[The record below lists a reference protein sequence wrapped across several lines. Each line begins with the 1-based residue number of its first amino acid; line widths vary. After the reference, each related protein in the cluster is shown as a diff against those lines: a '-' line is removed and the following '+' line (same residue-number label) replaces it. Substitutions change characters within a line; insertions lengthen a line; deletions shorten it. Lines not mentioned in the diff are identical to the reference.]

1 MSKAFDTLHG
11 AKIGQILT
19 LESEYAGDFPPFKVQ
34 VVKAAKIER
43 SGFYPDRIDATVD
56 VRKVRGH
63 KILALSGS
71 HDTERMFIFAIHGDA
86 GPASV
91 KLG

>member
-1 MSKAFDTLHG
+1 MSKAFDILCA
-11 AKIGQILT
+11 AKPGQVLT
-19 LESEYAGDFPPFKVQ
+19 IVSEYNDHAPYKVQ

-43 SGFYPDRIDATVD
+43 SGFYPDRTDATVD
-56 VRKVRGH
+56 VRKVRGS
-63 KILALSGS
+63 KVFALSGS

-91 KLG
+91 KFG